1 MTNVYD
7 ILTLRNK
14 KGEMEMGSV
23 KKKKSK
29 KIFVSIVILLI
40 IAVIA
45 IFAVRKIKSNQ
56 ETDENAVNVQS
67 VAVLTGASNMEQNR
81 FSGVVI
87 SQKTVKLQKQE
98 NRTIKKVYVEVG
110 QAVKAGDKLFEY
122 DTDDINTKI
131 EQANLEVE
139 KLQNAITNSKKQ
151 IETINAEKNAN
162 PGGDHASYNIEIQ
175 TLQNEIKQTEYNVK
189 SKKAEITALKKSLQ
203 NVIITSE
210 IDGIVQSIQDS
221 GSSDDNNPSFSDN
234 GNAQD
239 NSYMSI
245 MQTGQYRVKGTVNEQ
260 NMFSISAGDKVL
272 IHSRIDENITWTGTI
287 ESIDTSNP
295 ETGNNNGYVMMGED
309 DSKKS
314 SRYPF
319 YINLDS
325 MEGLMMGQHVF
336 IEKNI
341 GQQDQKEG
349 LWLSNYYIVE
359 ENGEAFVWVAD
370 SKDKLEKRKIEVGQ
384 KDENLGEYH
393 ILSGLTTDDYI
404 AIPQE
409 NLQEGSNVNKF
420 DTMVDIPDVDFSD
433 EQGEMQDQIPAEG
446 GEMML
451 EENMDGMMQELVQ

>member
-1 MTNVYD
+1 
-7 ILTLRNK
+7 
-14 KGEMEMGSV
+14 MGSL

-29 KIFVSIVILLI
+29 KTFVIIAILLI

-45 IFAVRKIKSNQ
+45 FFVVRKVKGNQ
-56 ETDENAVNVQS
+56 ETDENAVAVQS
-67 VAVLTGASNMEQNR
+67 VAVLTGAGNMEQNR

-87 SQKTVKLQKQE
+87 SQKTIKLQKQE

-110 QAVKAGDKLFEY
+110 QAVKTGDKLFEY
-122 DTDDINTKI
+122 DTDDISTKI

-139 KLQNAITNSKKQ
+139 KMQNAITNSKKQ

-175 TLQNEIKQTEYNVK
+175 TLQNEIKQTEYNIK
-189 SKKAEITALKKSLQ
+189 SKKTEITALKKSLQ

-221 GSSDDNNPSFSDN
+221 GNPDDNNPSFS
-234 GNAQD
+234 GNSDSQD

-245 MQTGQYRVKGTVNEQ
+245 MQTGQYRVKGIVNEQ

-272 IHSRIDENITWTGTI
+272 IHSRVDENITWTGVI
-287 ESIDTSNP
+287 ENIDTSNP
-295 ETGNNNGYVMMGED
+295 ETGNNNGYVMMGDD

-336 IEKNI
+336 IEKDI
-341 GQQDQKEG
+341 GQENQKEG

-359 ENGEAFVWVAD
+359 ENGEHFVWVANA
-370 SKDKLEKRKIEVGQ
+370 KDKLEKRKIEVGQ
-384 KDENLGEYH
+384 KDEELGEYQ
-393 ILSGLTTDDYI
+393 ISSGLTTNDYI

-409 NLQEGSNVNKF
+409 NLTEGSNINKF
-420 DTMVDIPDVDFSD
+420 DTMDFPDMDFSIQED
-433 EQGEMQDQIPAEG
+433 EFQQQNPVEGEETI
-446 GEMML
+446 L
-451 EENMDGMMQELVQ
+451 EENMDGMIQEMVQ